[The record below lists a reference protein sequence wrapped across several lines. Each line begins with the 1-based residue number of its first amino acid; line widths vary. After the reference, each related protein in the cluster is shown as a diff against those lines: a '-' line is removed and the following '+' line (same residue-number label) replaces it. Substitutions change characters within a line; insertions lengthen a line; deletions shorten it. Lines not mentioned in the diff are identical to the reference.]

1 MVLDDLPNL
10 KDTYASLYSS
20 AMEDLEVDF
29 DSGLE
34 EDELKQEAAP
44 ADSTIFVA
52 FKGNIGDRDFEQKL
66 DTILEN
72 VPGLLHMESN
82 KLKVQKI
89 EPWNSVRVTFSI
101 PREAAER
108 LRILAQNNNQQL
120 RDLGILS
127 VQIEGEGAINLALA
141 QSRSQDVRI
150 NGPLGASNAVRMET
164 GFPMQGGQGLIR
176 MSNATAVMMSQTGNV
191 PSSMVASGA
200 SAELQPR
207 TPRPS
212 SQPDAMDPL
221 LSGLNIQQQNHPSG
235 SLAPQLHS
243 MQSVPVSRQMNS
255 ANFQQLQQQQLQNRP
270 PQPHQQPQQGI
281 RPSFTSPAQVPVP
294 PGWNQ
299 LPSGAL
305 QPPPTQG
312 ALGALTVNQGW
323 KKAPLPGQMQQQLQA
338 RPSLAT
344 VQTPT
349 HPPPP
354 YPFGS
359 QQASQAHSNF
369 PQMSNPAQ
377 FTAPQM
383 KSLQGGPSRVP
394 TPLQQ
399 SHLTN
404 KSPASSPSSFQQG
417 SPASSPTV
425 NQTQQ
430 QLGPRPPQS
439 STLPQGFQQP
449 VTSPSRNA
457 MVQQGNVPPNFMVM
471 QQQNQGPQGLHPGLG
486 GMPKR
491 LPPGFPAG
499 QANQNFLQGQVPST
513 APGTPGNSGAPQLQT
528 SQNVQHT
535 GGQASGPPQT
545 QMQAA
550 HGPPNMMQTNLMGL
564 HGNMNNQQAGATGVP
579 QVNMGNMQGQPQP
592 GPQSQLMGMHQ
603 QIVSSQGQMVN
614 IQAQGSLNPQ
624 NQMILSRTQLI
635 PQGQMMVTPQNQN
648 LGPSPQRMTP
658 PKQMIPQQGQQ
669 MMSTHGQMMGPQG
682 QVLLQQN
689 SMMEQMMT
697 TQMQGNKQPFST
709 QNQSN
714 VMTGP
719 AQLMRGPTPNMQGN
733 MVQFTGQMMAQQ
745 GPVNGNPSQ
754 VMGIQG
760 QVLRPTGPGPHI
772 SQQLGDTTPTTNNDV
787 NLTQMLP
794 EVPVQQ
800 PNMVPS
806 HMQGMQGNNA
816 SGSHFSGHG
825 LPFSPGFSGTPNG
838 NQVSCGQNPVFPV
851 NKDVTL
857 TSPLLVNL
865 LQSDISAGHFGVN
878 NKQNNQNPNKP
889 KKKKPPRKK
898 KNNQQLEQTTSSEPR
913 PAGLEESDQ
922 SSMSGDQGMNLD
934 KSGPKLSDFASR
946 PPGYPSQ
953 AVEQRSLQQM
963 PPQLMPHTQQPQPQQ
978 QQQQQP
984 QPTPQPA
991 QAPTQTPQ
999 QQQQQQQQQQMM
1011 MMLMMQQDPKSV
1023 RLPVPQGV
1031 HPPRGSLNPDAQRMP
1046 MQQSGNM
1053 PVMVNLQGPG
1063 SVPPSPDKQRI
1074 ALTGNPPLGSNA
1086 RKMVYPDNVQ
1096 NPSSSPL
1103 REVSSVSSLPEG
1115 GGAEGPPTSGAQN
1128 NLTSHLVVSQNQ
1140 LMMTGPKPGPSP
1152 LSAAQGASPQQQ
1164 SSSLPSALTHH
1175 FPNVAAPSQTS
1186 RPKTPNRASPRPYY
1200 PQTPNNRPPSTEPS
1214 EISLSPERLNASI
1227 AGLFPPQI
1235 NIPLPPRPNLNRGF
1249 DQQGLNPTTLKA
1261 IGQAP
1266 SNLTIN
1272 NQSAFTASQSHK
1284 LEGVVINSGKQTN
1297 TGGTKRASPSNSRR
1311 SSPGSSRK
1319 TTPSPGRQNSKAA
1332 KLSLTTQ
1339 QNPSLLQNME
1349 LQRNMMAGPSSLP
1362 TPVTTSFQNNPMQ
1375 NNQSPAISVPAVTG
1389 IPEDNKEPLSV
1400 PQDTESQSAQGV
1412 QGNKDQPGIELKGI
1426 PTPEMKVL
1434 IPEEQSKKDGQGL
1447 DTSKLPVMEESKI
1460 MVSPAMREA
1469 PTSLSQLLDNSGA
1482 PNVTIK
1488 PPGLTGLEMAPIVTT
1503 GEELKKIAVIPP
1515 LQDSSLS
1522 KEPSSS
1528 LNLPQNNEPCP
1539 NPGHQELGE
1548 VNSTMAQSVPPV
1560 MQRPVNSSSV
1570 SGPLAPNQITVFV
1583 TSNPITSAANTSAP
1597 LPSHL
1602 QPALVSTVVTMPN
1615 VGSKVMV
1622 SEGQSAVQSNAR
1634 PQFITPVFI
1643 NSSSIIQVMKGSQS
1657 STIPAAPM
1665 TSNSSLMPQSVAV
1678 VGPLHIPQSIK
1689 FSSGPTPPSTSS
1701 SSPVSSIPTSR
1712 SLVLNPLASPVQ
1724 LPPSAT
1730 TSSSVASHLPAQQVK
1745 DFNPEE
1751 TSQGGE
1757 SGDQSCLPAVQ
1768 SGPVVSPLLTS
1779 SPGSGNR
1786 RSPVSSSKGKGKV
1799 DKIGQLLLTK
1809 ACKKVTGSL
1818 EKGEEQYA
1826 LDGETEGQG
1835 LETSVPNSLGT
1846 EQPPAELDN
1855 KTVTPPAH
1863 SLTKQSTSGP
1873 GSSSLSPTAPA
1884 PASTSPSTPTSTPA
1898 PTALP
1903 AGAPP
1908 AAPEPPGPSGN
1919 SSAPGGA
1926 PAELPGGAGAE
1937 EKAGAPQELLPS
1949 AASSQHLTQKKSSVA
1964 TPESTVQ
1971 RTELETNAAVVA
1983 GQSNET
1989 KENCEKSKTPNR
2001 RNSRTEDSAASQE
2014 AVENGQRKRSSR
2026 PASASGTA
2034 KETSA
2039 SAMQS
2044 KRRKSK

>member
-10 KDTYASLYSS
+10 KETYTSLLSS
-20 AMEDLEVDF
+20 TMEDLEVDF
-29 DSGLE
+29 DSRLE
-34 EDELKQEAAP
+34 EDDLKQDGACEG
-44 ADSTIFVA
+44 STIFVA
-52 FKGNIGDRDFEQKL
+52 FKGNIDDRDFKQKL
-66 DTILEN
+66 DIILKN

-82 KLKVQKI
+82 KLKLQKV
-89 EPWNSVRVTFSI
+89 EPWNSVRVTFNI

-108 LRILAQNNNQQL
+108 LRILAQSNNQQL

-127 VQIEGEGAINLALA
+127 VQIEGEGAINLALG
-141 QSRSQDVRI
+141 QNRSQDVRI
-150 NGPLGASNAVRMET
+150 NGPMGAGNSIRMET
-164 GFPMQGGQGLIR
+164 GFPIQSGQGLIR
-176 MSNATAVMMSQTGNV
+176 MNNPATVMMSQSGNV
-191 PSSMVASGA
+191 SSSMMASGA

-207 TPRPS
+207 TPRPA
-212 SQPDAMDPL
+212 SQSDSMDPL
-221 LSGLNIQQQNHPSG
+221 LSGLTIQQQNHPSG
-235 SLAPQLHS
+235 SLAPQIHS
-243 MQSVPVSRQMNS
+243 MQSVPVNRQMNP
-255 ANFQQLQQQQLQNRP
+255 ANFQQLQQQPQLQPRP
-270 PQPHQQPQQGI
+270 PQQHQQPQQGI
-281 RPSFTSPAQVPVP
+281 RPSFTTPAQVPVP

-305 QPPPTQG
+305 QPPPSQG
-312 ALGALTVNQGW
+312 TMGTLTVNQGW

-344 VQTPT
+344 VQTPS

-359 QQASQAHSNF
+359 QQASQAHPNF
-369 PQMSNPAQ
+369 SQMNNPGQ

-383 KSLQGGPSRVP
+383 KNLQGGPSRVP

-399 SHLTN
+399 PHLTS

-430 QLGPRPPQS
+430 QMGPRPPQNNA
-439 STLPQGFQQP
+439 LPQGFQQP
-449 VTSPSRNA
+449 VSSPGRNP

-491 LPPGFPAG
+491 LPPGFPGG
-499 QANQNFLQGQVPST
+499 QTNQNFMQSQVPST
-513 APGTPGNSGAPQLQT
+513 VPGTPVSSGAPQLQT
-528 SQNVQHT
+528 SQNVQHP
-535 GGQASGPPQT
+535 GGQGSGPPQN
-545 QMQAA
+545 QMQVP
-550 HGPPNMMQTNLMGL
+550 HGPPNLMQTGLMGL
-564 HGNMNNQQAGATGVP
+564 HGNINNQQAGASGVP
-579 QVNMGNMQGQPQP
+579 QVNLGNMQGQPQQ

-603 QIVSSQGQMVN
+603 QIVPPQAQMVN

-624 NQMILSRTQLI
+624 NQMILSRAQLM

-669 MMSTHGQMMGPQG
+669 MMTTHNQMMGPQG

-697 TQMQGNKQPFST
+697 NQMQGNKQPFNT

-719 AQLMRGPTPNMQGN
+719 AQIMRGPTPNMQGN
-733 MVQFTGQMMAQQ
+733 MVQFTMAQQ

-760 QVLRPTGPGPHI
+760 QVLRPTVPGPHM
-772 SQQLGDTTPTTNNDV
+772 SQQHGDSVTTTNSDV

-794 EVPVQQ
+794 EVPIQQ

-806 HMQGMQGNNA
+806 HLQAMQGNNNN
-816 SGSHFSGHG
+816 SGSHFTGHG
-825 LPFSPGFSGTPNG
+825 LPFNASFSGPPNG
-838 NQVSCGQNPVFPV
+838 NQISCGQNPGFPV

-878 NKQNNQNPNKP
+878 NKQNNQNANKP

-898 KNNQQLEQTTSSEPR
+898 KNNQQVEQTNSSETR
-913 PAGLEESDQ
+913 PAGLEETDQ
-922 SSMSGDQGMNLD
+922 PPLPGDQGMNLENT
-934 KSGPKLSDFASR
+934 GPKLSDFTNR

-953 AVEQRSLQQM
+953 PAEQRPLQQM
-963 PPQLMPHTQQPQPQQ
+963 PPQLMQHA

-984 QPTPQPA
+984 PPPPPQAQP
-991 QAPTQTPQ
+991 PT
-999 QQQQQQQQQQMM
+999 QQQQQQMM

-1023 RLPVPQGV
+1023 RLPVPHGV
-1031 HPPRGSLNPDAQRMP
+1031 HPPRGTLNPETQRMP

-1053 PVMVNLQGPG
+1053 SVMVSLQGPG

-1074 ALTGNPPLGSNA
+1074 SLPGNPPLGNSA
-1086 RKMVYPDNVQ
+1086 RKMVYQDNVQ

-1103 REVSSVSSLPEG
+1103 GEVSSVPSL
-1115 GGAEGPPTSGAQN
+1115 AEGNGADGPPASGAQN
-1128 NLTSHLVVSQNQ
+1128 NMTSHLVVSQTQ

-1152 LSAAQGASPQQQ
+1152 LSASQGASPQQQ
-1164 SSSLPSALTHH
+1164 SNSLPGSHTHH
-1175 FPNVAAPSQTS
+1175 FPNVATPSQTS

-1272 NQSAFTASQSHK
+1272 NQSGFAAPQSHK
-1284 LEGVVINSGKQTN
+1284 LDTVVVNSGKQAN

-1332 KLSLTTQ
+1332 KLALPTP

-1349 LQRNMMAGPSSLP
+1349 LQRNMVVGPTSLP
-1362 TPVTTSFQNNPMQ
+1362 MPATTSFPNNNMLNTQNPG
-1375 NNQSPAISVPAVTG
+1375 ISVSVMTG
-1389 IPEDNKEPLSV
+1389 IPEDSKETLNVS
-1400 PQDTESQSAQGV
+1400 QDNECQSTQAV
-1412 QGNKDQPGIELKGI
+1412 QGNKDQPNIELKGI
-1426 PTPEMKVL
+1426 PSQEIKMLV
-1434 IPEEQSKKDGQGL
+1434 PEEQSKKDGPSL
-1447 DTSKLPVMEESKI
+1447 DTNRLPGLEENKT
-1460 MVSPAMREA
+1460 MREA

-1488 PPGLTGLEMAPIVTT
+1488 PPGLTSLELPTMVTS
-1503 GEELKKIAVIPP
+1503 GEELKKIAVVPP
-1515 LQDSSLS
+1515 LQDSSSS
-1522 KEPSSS
+1522 KELSSS
-1528 LNLPQNNEPCP
+1528 LSLPQNNEACSTQV
-1539 NPGHQELGE
+1539 HQELGE
-1548 VNSTMAQSVPPV
+1548 MNLNVTQNVPPV
-1560 MQRPVNSSSV
+1560 IQRPVSSS
-1570 SGPLAPNQITVFV
+1570 SISTSLPPNQITVFV
-1583 TSNPITSAANTSAP
+1583 TSNPITSSANTSTP

-1602 QPALVSTVVTMPN
+1602 QPTLVSTVVTMPN
-1615 VGSKVMV
+1615 VGNKVMV
-1622 SEGQSAVQSNAR
+1622 SEGQSAVQSNSR

-1643 NSSSIIQVMKGSQS
+1643 NSSSIIQVMKGSQP
-1657 STIPAAPM
+1657 STIPTAPL
-1665 TSNSSLMPQSVAV
+1665 TSNSNLMPQSVAV
-1678 VGPLHIPQSIK
+1678 VGPLHIPQNIK
-1689 FSSGPTPPSTSS
+1689 FSSGPAPPN
-1701 SSPVSSIPTSR
+1701 SPVPSIPTSR
-1712 SLVLNPLASPVQ
+1712 SLVLNPLAAPIQ
-1724 LPPSAT
+1724 LPSPPSMA
-1730 TSSSVASHLPAQQVK
+1730 SSNVLPHPHVQQVK
-1745 DFNPEE
+1745 DFNPDESS
-1751 TSQGGE
+1751 SQA
-1757 SGDQSCLPAVQ
+1757 SVSADQCSVTVTQ
-1768 SGPVVSPLLTS
+1768 SGAVVSSLLTS
-1779 SPGSGNR
+1779 SPGSSGNR
-1786 RSPVSSSKGKGKV
+1786 RSPVSSGKGKGKV
-1799 DKIGQLLLTK
+1799 DKIGQFLLTK

-1818 EKGEEQYA
+1818 EKGEEQHS
-1826 LDGETEGQG
+1826 LDGEVEGQG
-1835 LETSVPNSLGT
+1835 LEISVPNSLGT
-1846 EQPPAELDN
+1846 EQIPVELDN
-1855 KTVTPPAH
+1855 RTVTPPAL
-1863 SLTKQSTSGP
+1863 SLLRQSTSGP
-1873 GSSSLSPTAPA
+1873 GNLSVSTAATVSASVSPSLSSNTPPTNVLSVVTTPVISELAPTAP
-1884 PASTSPSTPTSTPA
+1884 STNSNRGG
-1898 PTALP
+1898 LP
-1903 AGAPP
+1903 DEQIGIGLV
-1908 AAPEPPGPSGN
+1908 EEK
-1919 SSAPGGA
+1919 GGA
-1926 PAELPGGAGAE
+1926 HQELP
-1937 EKAGAPQELLPS
+1937 QNI
-1949 AASSQHLTQKKSSVA
+1949 ASSQHLTQKETPVA
-1964 TPESTVQ
+1964 TPESAVQ
-1971 RTELETNAAVVA
+1971 RTELEANAAVVA
-1983 GQSNET
+1983 GQSNEA
-1989 KENCEKSKTPNR
+1989 KESCEKSKTPSR
-2001 RNSRTEDSAASQE
+2001 RNSRTEESAASQE
-2014 AVENGQRKRSSR
+2014 TVENGQRKRSSR
-2026 PASASGTA
+2026 PSSASSTA
-2034 KETSA
+2034 KETNA

>member
-10 KDTYASLYSS
+10 KDSCTSLYSS
-20 AMEDLEVDF
+20 TMEDLEVDF

-34 EDELKQEAAP
+34 EDELKQETAP
-44 ADSTIFVA
+44 EDSTIFVA

-66 DTILEN
+66 SIILEN
-72 VPGLLHMESN
+72 VPGLLHMESS
-82 KLKVQKI
+82 KLKLQKI
-89 EPWNSVRVTFSI
+89 EPWNSVRVTFNI

-120 RDLGILS
+120 RDLGIIS

-141 QSRSQDVRI
+141 QNRSQDVRI
-150 NGPLGASNAVRMET
+150 NGPLGGNNSIRMET

-176 MSNATAVMMSQTGNV
+176 MSNAAAVMMSQSGNV
-191 PSSMVASGA
+191 PSSMIASGA
-200 SAELQPR
+200 STELQPR

-243 MQSVPVSRQMNS
+243 MQSVPVNRQMNS
-255 ANFQQLQQQQLQNRP
+255 ANFQQLQQQPQLQTRP

-281 RPSFTSPAQVPVP
+281 RPSFSSPAQVPVP

-312 ALGALTVNQGW
+312 ALGTLTVNQGW

-369 PQMSNPAQ
+369 PQMSNSGQ

-383 KSLQGGPSRVP
+383 KTLQGGPSRVS

-399 SHLTN
+399 PHLTN

-430 QLGPRPPQS
+430 QMGPRPPQS

-449 VTSPSRNA
+449 VSSPSRNP

-499 QANQNFLQGQVPST
+499 QANQNFMQSQVPST
-513 APGTPGNSGAPQLQT
+513 APGTPVNSGAPQLQT
-528 SQNVQHT
+528 SQNVQHA
-535 GGQASGPPQT
+535 GGQGSGPSQN
-545 QMQAA
+545 QMQAP

-564 HGNMNNQQAGATGVP
+564 HGNMNNQQAGASGVP
-579 QVNMGNMQGQPQP
+579 QVNMANMQGQPQQ

-603 QIVSSQGQMVN
+603 QIASSQGQMVN
-614 IQAQGSLNPQ
+614 IQTQGSLNPQ
-624 NQMILSRTQLI
+624 NQMILSRTQLM

-658 PKQMIPQQGQQ
+658 PKQIIPQQGQQ
-669 MMSTHGQMMGPQG
+669 MMSAHSQMMGPQG

-733 MVQFTGQMMAQQ
+733 MVQFSGQMMAQQ

-772 SQQLGDTTPTTNNDV
+772 SQQLGDTTTTTSNDV

-794 EVPVQQ
+794 DVPVQQ

-806 HMQGMQGNNA
+806 HMQAIQGNNNA

-825 LPFSPGFSGTPNG
+825 LPFNTPFGGTPNG
-838 NQVSCGQNPVFPV
+838 NQISCGQNPGFPV

-878 NKQNNQNPNKP
+878 NKQSNQNANKP

-898 KNNQQLEQTTSSEPR
+898 KNNQQLEQTSSSEPH
-913 PAGLEESDQ
+913 PAGLEENDQ
-922 SSMSGDQGMNLD
+922 SSISGEQGMSLD
-934 KSGPKLSDFASR
+934 NTGPKLSDFASR
-946 PPGYPSQ
+946 PPGYPQ
-953 AVEQRSLQQM
+953 PVEQRQLQQM
-963 PPQLMPHTQQPQPQQ
+963 PAQLMPHTQQPQPQQ
-978 QQQQQP
+978 QQP
-984 QPTPQPA
+984 QPPPQQA
-991 QAPTQTPQ
+991 QAPPQT
-999 QQQQQQQQQQMM
+999 QQQQQQMM

-1031 HPPRGSLNPDAQRMP
+1031 HQPRGPLNPDAQRMP

-1053 PVMVNLQGPG
+1053 SVMVNLQGPG

-1074 ALTGNPPLGSNA
+1074 SLPGNPPLGNNA
-1086 RKMVYPDNVQ
+1086 RKMIYQDNVQ

-1103 REVSSVSSLPEG
+1103 GEVSSVSSLPE

-1164 SSSLPSALTHH
+1164 SNSLPGTLTHH

-1266 SNLTIN
+1266 SNLTVN
-1272 NQSAFTASQSHK
+1272 SQSSFAAPQPHK
-1284 LEGVVINSGKQTN
+1284 LEGVVINSGKQTT

-1332 KLSLTTQ
+1332 KLALTTQ
-1339 QNPSLLQNME
+1339 QNPPLLQNME
-1349 LQRNMMAGPSSLP
+1349 LQRNMMVGPSLP
-1362 TPVTTSFQNNPMQ
+1362 TPVTTSFQNNNML
-1375 NNQSPAISVPAVTG
+1375 NNQNPAISLPVMTG
-1389 IPEDNKEPLSV
+1389 IPEDGKESLNA
-1400 PQDTESQSAQGV
+1400 PQDNECQNAQGV
-1412 QGNKDQPGIELKGI
+1412 PGNKDSPNIELKGI
-1426 PTPEMKVL
+1426 PTPEIKMLV
-1434 IPEEQSKKDGQGL
+1434 PEEQLKKDGQSS
-1447 DTSKLPVMEESKI
+1447 DTSKLPALEESKP

-1488 PPGLTGLEMAPIVTT
+1488 PPGLTSLEMAPIVPA

-1515 LQDSSLS
+1515 LQDSSSGKETSNSLS
-1522 KEPSSS
+1522 
-1528 LNLPQNNEPCP
+1528 LPQNNESCS

-1548 VNSTMAQSVPPV
+1548 INSNVTQNVPPV
-1560 MQRPVNSSSV
+1560 IQRPVNSSSI
-1570 SGPLAPNQITVFV
+1570 SASLPPNQITVFV
-1583 TSNPITSAANTSAP
+1583 TSNPITSSANTSAP

-1602 QPALVSTVVTMPN
+1602 QPTLVSTVVTMPN
-1615 VGSKVMV
+1615 VGNKVMV

-1643 NSSSIIQVMKGSQS
+1643 NSSSIIQVMKGSQP
-1657 STIPAAPM
+1657 STIPAAPI

-1678 VGPLHIPQSIK
+1678 VGPLHIPQNIK
-1689 FSSGPTPPSTSS
+1689 FSSGPAPPSTSS
-1701 SSPVSSIPTSR
+1701 SSLVPNIPTSR
-1712 SLVLNPLASPVQ
+1712 PLVLNPMVPPIQ
-1724 LPPSAT
+1724 LPSPAT
-1730 TSSSVASHLPAQQVK
+1730 TSSNVSSHLPAQQVK
-1745 DFNPEE
+1745 DFSPDEAS
-1751 TSQGGE
+1751 SQSGG
-1757 SGDQSCLPAVQ
+1757 STDQCSVTATQ
-1768 SGPVVSPLLTS
+1768 SGPGVSPLLTS

-1835 LETSVPNSLGT
+1835 LEMSVPNSLGT
-1846 EQPPAELDN
+1846 EQSPAELEN
-1855 KTVTPPAH
+1855 KTVTSPAP
-1863 SLTKQSTSGP
+1863 SLIKQSTSGP
-1873 GSSSLSPTAPA
+1873 GNLSVSAAAASASVSPSLSTN
-1884 PASTSPSTPTSTPA
+1884 TPA
-1898 PTALP
+1898 TNVLSVVTTP
-1903 AGAPP
+1903 AVPELVP
-1908 AAPEPPGPSGN
+1908 AAPSTNGSNHGNLSAEQSGI
-1919 SSAPGGA
+1919 G
-1926 PAELPGGAGAE
+1926 LVE
-1937 EKAGAPQELLPS
+1937 EKTGAHQELLQNT
-1949 AASSQHLTQKKSSVA
+1949 ASSHHLAQKKSSV
-1964 TPESTVQ
+1964 TTSESTVQ
-1971 RTELETNAAVVA
+1971 RTELETNAPVVA

-1989 KENCEKSKTPNR
+1989 KENCEKSKTPSR

-2014 AVENGQRKRSSR
+2014 TVENGQRKRSSR
-2026 PASASGTA
+2026 PASASSTA

>member
-1 MVLDDLPNL
+1 MLPLLETMVLDDLPNL

-82 KLKVQKI
+82 KLKLQKI
-89 EPWNSVRVTFSI
+89 EPWNSVRVTFNI

-141 QSRSQDVRI
+141 QNRSQDVRI
-150 NGPLGASNAVRMET
+150 NGPLGASNSVRMET
-164 GFPMQGGQGLIR
+164 GFPMQGGQ
-176 MSNATAVMMSQTGNV
+176 
-191 PSSMVASGA
+191 
-200 SAELQPR
+200 
-207 TPRPS
+207 
-212 SQPDAMDPL
+212 
-221 LSGLNIQQQNHPSG
+221 
-235 SLAPQLHS
+235 
-243 MQSVPVSRQMNS
+243 
-255 ANFQQLQQQQLQNRP
+255 
-270 PQPHQQPQQGI
+270 
-281 RPSFTSPAQVPVP
+281 
-294 PGWNQ
+294 
-299 LPSGAL
+299 
-305 QPPPTQG
+305 
-312 ALGALTVNQGW
+312 
-323 KKAPLPGQMQQQLQA
+323 
-338 RPSLAT
+338 
-344 VQTPT
+344 
-349 HPPPP
+349 
-354 YPFGS
+354 
-359 QQASQAHSNF
+359 
-369 PQMSNPAQ
+369 
-377 FTAPQM
+377 
-383 KSLQGGPSRVP
+383 
-394 TPLQQ
+394 
-399 SHLTN
+399 
-404 KSPASSPSSFQQG
+404 
-417 SPASSPTV
+417 
-425 NQTQQ
+425 
-430 QLGPRPPQS
+430 
-439 STLPQGFQQP
+439 
-449 VTSPSRNA
+449 
-457 MVQQGNVPPNFMVM
+457 
-471 QQQNQGPQGLHPGLG
+471 

-499 QANQNFLQGQVPST
+499 QANQNFMQGQVPST
-513 APGTPGNSGAPQLQT
+513 TPGAPVNSGAPQLQT

-535 GGQASGPPQT
+535 GGQGSGPPQN
-545 QMQAA
+545 QMQAP

-564 HGNMNNQQAGATGVP
+564 HGNMNNQQAGASGVP
-579 QVNMGNMQGQPQP
+579 QVNMGNIQGQPQQ
-592 GPQSQLMGMHQ
+592 GPQSQLIGMHQ

-624 NQMILSRTQLI
+624 NQMILSRTQLM

-669 MMSTHGQMMGPQG
+669 MMSTHNQMMGPQG

-772 SQQLGDTTPTTNNDV
+772 SQQLGDSTATANNDV

-794 EVPVQQ
+794 DVPVQQ

-806 HMQGMQGNNA
+806 HMQAMQGNNNA

-825 LPFSPGFSGTPNG
+825 LPFNTGFSGTPNG
-838 NQVSCGQNPVFPV
+838 NQISCGQNPVFPV

-878 NKQNNQNPNKP
+878 NKQNNQNANKP

-913 PAGLEESDQ
+913 PAGLEEGDQ
-922 SSMSGDQGMNLD
+922 SSMSGEQGMNLD
-934 KSGPKLSDFASR
+934 NSGPKLSDFASR

-953 AVEQRSLQQM
+953 PVEQRPLQQM
-963 PPQLMPHTQQPQPQQ
+963 PPQLMAHTQQAQAQQPPQPP
-978 QQQQQP
+978 P
-984 QPTPQPA
+984 QPG
-991 QAPTQTPQ
+991 QAPPQTP
-999 QQQQQQQQQQMM
+999 QQQQQQMM

-1031 HPPRGSLNPDAQRMP
+1031 HPPRGPLNPDAQRMP

-1074 ALTGNPPLGSNA
+1074 SLPGNPSLGNNA
-1086 RKMVYPDNVQ
+1086 RKMVYQDNVQ

-1103 REVSSVSSLPEG
+1103 GEVSSVSSLPEA
-1115 GGAEGPPTSGAQN
+1115 GGAECPPASGAQN

-1152 LSAAQGASPQQQ
+1152 LSTAQGASPQQQ
-1164 SSSLPSALTHH
+1164 SNSLPNALTHH
-1175 FPNVAAPSQTS
+1175 FPNVATPSQTS

-1266 SNLTIN
+1266 SNLTLN
-1272 NQSAFTASQSHK
+1272 NQSSFAAPQSHK

-1362 TPVTTSFQNNPMQ
+1362 TPVTTSFQNSNMLS
-1375 NNQSPAISVPAVTG
+1375 NQSPVISVPAMTG
-1389 IPEDNKEPLSV
+1389 IPEDNKESLSV
-1400 PQDTESQSAQGV
+1400 PQDNECQNAQGV
-1412 QGNKDQPGIELKGI
+1412 QGSKDQPSIELKGI
-1426 PTPEMKVL
+1426 PTPEIKMLV
-1434 IPEEQSKKDGQGL
+1434 PEEQSKKDGPAL
-1447 DTSKLPVMEESKI
+1447 DTTKLPVLEESKT

-1503 GEELKKIAVIPP
+1503 GEEMKKIAVIPP
-1515 LQDSSLS
+1515 LQESSSS
-1522 KEPSSS
+1522 KEPSNS
-1528 LNLPQNNEPCP
+1528 LSLPQNNEPCS

-1548 VNSTMAQSVPPV
+1548 INSNVAQSVPPV
-1560 MQRPVNSSSV
+1560 IQRPVSSSI
-1570 SGPLAPNQITVFV
+1570 SGPLPPNQITVFV
-1583 TSNPITSAANTSAP
+1583 TSNPITSSANTSAP

-1665 TSNSSLMPQSVAV
+1665 TSNSSLLPQSVAV
-1678 VGPLHIPQSIK
+1678 VGPLHIPQNIK
-1689 FSSGPTPPSTSS
+1689 FSSGPAPPSTSS

-1712 SLVLNPLASPVQ
+1712 SLVLNPLAPPTQ
-1724 LPPSAT
+1724 LPSPAT
-1730 TSSSVASHLPAQQVK
+1730 TSSSVPSHLPTQRVK
-1745 DFNPEE
+1745 DFSPEE
-1751 TSQGGE
+1751 TSQSGGSSE
-1757 SGDQSCLPAVQ
+1757 QCSVTATQ

-1835 LETSVPNSLGT
+1835 LETSVPNSLGP
-1846 EQPPAELDN
+1846 EQSPAELDN
-1855 KTVTPPAH
+1855 KTVTPPAP
-1863 SLTKQSTSGP
+1863 SLIKQSTSGP
-1873 GSSSLSPTAPA
+1873 GSSSVSTATAA
-1884 PASTSPSTPTSTPA
+1884 PASLSPGAPTSTPPASVLSVVPA
-1898 PTALP
+1898 PVVPNP
-1903 AGAPP
+1903 AP
-1908 AAPEPPGPSGN
+1908 AAPSTNGGNHSGL
-1919 SSAPGGA
+1919 
-1926 PAELPGGAGAE
+1926 PAEQTGVGVVE
-1937 EKAGAPQELLPS
+1937 EKAGAHQELLQS
-1949 AASSQHLTQKKSSVA
+1949 AASSQHLTQKKSSLA
-1964 TPESTVQ
+1964 TSESTVQ
-1971 RTELETNAAVVA
+1971 RTELETNAPVVA

-1989 KENCEKSKTPNR
+1989 KENCEKSKTPSR
-2001 RNSRTEDSAASQE
+2001 RNSRTEDSATSQE
-2014 AVENGQRKRSSR
+2014 TVENGQRKRSSR
-2026 PASASGTA
+2026 PASASSTA

>member
-1 MVLDDLPNL
+1 MLPLLETMVLDDLPNL

-82 KLKVQKI
+82 KLKLQKI
-89 EPWNSVRVTFSI
+89 EPWNSVRVTFNI

-141 QSRSQDVRI
+141 QNRSQDVRI
-150 NGPLGASNAVRMET
+150 NGPLGASNSVRMET

-176 MSNATAVMMSQTGNV
+176 MSNAAAVMMSQSGNV

-212 SQPDAMDPL
+212 SQP
-221 LSGLNIQQQNHPSG
+221 
-235 SLAPQLHS
+235 
-243 MQSVPVSRQMNS
+243 
-255 ANFQQLQQQQLQNRP
+255 
-270 PQPHQQPQQGI
+270 
-281 RPSFTSPAQVPVP
+281 
-294 PGWNQ
+294 
-299 LPSGAL
+299 
-305 QPPPTQG
+305 
-312 ALGALTVNQGW
+312 
-323 KKAPLPGQMQQQLQA
+323 
-338 RPSLAT
+338 
-344 VQTPT
+344 
-349 HPPPP
+349 
-354 YPFGS
+354 
-359 QQASQAHSNF
+359 
-369 PQMSNPAQ
+369 
-377 FTAPQM
+377 
-383 KSLQGGPSRVP
+383 
-394 TPLQQ
+394 
-399 SHLTN
+399 
-404 KSPASSPSSFQQG
+404 
-417 SPASSPTV
+417 
-425 NQTQQ
+425 
-430 QLGPRPPQS
+430 
-439 STLPQGFQQP
+439 
-449 VTSPSRNA
+449 
-457 MVQQGNVPPNFMVM
+457 
-471 QQQNQGPQGLHPGLG
+471 

-499 QANQNFLQGQVPST
+499 QANQNFMQGQVPST
-513 APGTPGNSGAPQLQT
+513 TPGAPVNSGAPQLQT

-535 GGQASGPPQT
+535 GGQGSGPPQN
-545 QMQAA
+545 QMQAP

-564 HGNMNNQQAGATGVP
+564 HGNMNNQQAGASGVP
-579 QVNMGNMQGQPQP
+579 QVNMGNIQGQPQQ
-592 GPQSQLMGMHQ
+592 GPQSQLIGMHQ

-624 NQMILSRTQLI
+624 NQMILSRTQLM

-669 MMSTHGQMMGPQG
+669 MMSTHNQMMGPQG

-772 SQQLGDTTPTTNNDV
+772 SQQLGDSTATANNDV

-794 EVPVQQ
+794 DVPVQQ

-806 HMQGMQGNNA
+806 HMQAMQGNNNA

-825 LPFSPGFSGTPNG
+825 LPFNTGFSGTPNG
-838 NQVSCGQNPVFPV
+838 NQISCGQNPVFPV

-878 NKQNNQNPNKP
+878 NKQNNQNANKP

-913 PAGLEESDQ
+913 PAGLEEGDQ
-922 SSMSGDQGMNLD
+922 SSMSGEQGMNLD
-934 KSGPKLSDFASR
+934 NSGPKLSDFASR

-953 AVEQRSLQQM
+953 PVEQRPLQQM
-963 PPQLMPHTQQPQPQQ
+963 PPQLMAHTQQAQAQQPPQPP
-978 QQQQQP
+978 P
-984 QPTPQPA
+984 QPG
-991 QAPTQTPQ
+991 QAPPQTP
-999 QQQQQQQQQQMM
+999 QQQQQQMM

-1031 HPPRGSLNPDAQRMP
+1031 HPPRGPLNPDAQRMP

-1074 ALTGNPPLGSNA
+1074 SLPGNPSLGNNA
-1086 RKMVYPDNVQ
+1086 RKMVYQDNVQ

-1103 REVSSVSSLPEG
+1103 GEVSSVSSLPEA
-1115 GGAEGPPTSGAQN
+1115 GGAECPPASGAQN

-1152 LSAAQGASPQQQ
+1152 LSTAQGASPQQQ
-1164 SSSLPSALTHH
+1164 SNSLPNALTHH
-1175 FPNVAAPSQTS
+1175 FPNVATPSQTS

-1266 SNLTIN
+1266 SNLTLN
-1272 NQSAFTASQSHK
+1272 NQSSFAAPQSHK

-1362 TPVTTSFQNNPMQ
+1362 TPVTTSFQNSNMLS
-1375 NNQSPAISVPAVTG
+1375 NQSPVISVPAMTG
-1389 IPEDNKEPLSV
+1389 IPEDNKESLSV
-1400 PQDTESQSAQGV
+1400 PQDNECQNAQGV
-1412 QGNKDQPGIELKGI
+1412 QGSKDQPSIELKGI
-1426 PTPEMKVL
+1426 PTPEIKMLV
-1434 IPEEQSKKDGQGL
+1434 PEEQSKKDGPAL
-1447 DTSKLPVMEESKI
+1447 DTTKLPVLEESKT

-1503 GEELKKIAVIPP
+1503 GEEMKKIAVIPP
-1515 LQDSSLS
+1515 LQESSSS
-1522 KEPSSS
+1522 KEPSNS
-1528 LNLPQNNEPCP
+1528 LSLPQNNEPCS

-1548 VNSTMAQSVPPV
+1548 INSNVAQSVPPV
-1560 MQRPVNSSSV
+1560 IQRPVSSSI
-1570 SGPLAPNQITVFV
+1570 SGPLPPNQITVFV
-1583 TSNPITSAANTSAP
+1583 TSNPITSSANTSAP

-1665 TSNSSLMPQSVAV
+1665 TSNSSLLPQSVAV
-1678 VGPLHIPQSIK
+1678 VGPLHIPQNIK
-1689 FSSGPTPPSTSS
+1689 FSSGPAPPSTSS

-1712 SLVLNPLASPVQ
+1712 SLVLNPLAPPTQ
-1724 LPPSAT
+1724 LPSPAT
-1730 TSSSVASHLPAQQVK
+1730 TSSSVPSHLPTQRVK
-1745 DFNPEE
+1745 DFSPEE
-1751 TSQGGE
+1751 TSQSGGSSE
-1757 SGDQSCLPAVQ
+1757 QCSVTATQ

-1835 LETSVPNSLGT
+1835 LETSVPNSLGP
-1846 EQPPAELDN
+1846 EQSPAELDN
-1855 KTVTPPAH
+1855 KTVTPPAP
-1863 SLTKQSTSGP
+1863 SLIKQSTSGP
-1873 GSSSLSPTAPA
+1873 GSSSVSTATAA
-1884 PASTSPSTPTSTPA
+1884 PASLSPGAPTSTPPASVLSVVPA
-1898 PTALP
+1898 PVVPNP
-1903 AGAPP
+1903 AP
-1908 AAPEPPGPSGN
+1908 AAPSTNGGNHSGL
-1919 SSAPGGA
+1919 
-1926 PAELPGGAGAE
+1926 PAEQTGVGVVE
-1937 EKAGAPQELLPS
+1937 EKAGAHQELLQS
-1949 AASSQHLTQKKSSVA
+1949 AASSQHLTQKKSSLA
-1964 TPESTVQ
+1964 TSESTVQ
-1971 RTELETNAAVVA
+1971 RTELETNAPVVA

-1989 KENCEKSKTPNR
+1989 KENCEKSKTPSR
-2001 RNSRTEDSAASQE
+2001 RNSRTEDSATSQE
-2014 AVENGQRKRSSR
+2014 TVENGQRKRSSR
-2026 PASASGTA
+2026 PASASSTA

>member
-1 MVLDDLPNL
+1 MLPLLETMVLDDLPNL

-44 ADSTIFVA
+44 EDSTIFVA

-82 KLKVQKI
+82 KLKLQKI
-89 EPWNSVRVTFSI
+89 EPWNSVRVTFNI

-141 QSRSQDVRI
+141 QNRSQDVRI
-150 NGPLGASNAVRMET
+150 NGPLGASNSVRMET
-164 GFPMQGGQGLIR
+164 GFPMQGGQ
-176 MSNATAVMMSQTGNV
+176 
-191 PSSMVASGA
+191 
-200 SAELQPR
+200 
-207 TPRPS
+207 
-212 SQPDAMDPL
+212 
-221 LSGLNIQQQNHPSG
+221 
-235 SLAPQLHS
+235 
-243 MQSVPVSRQMNS
+243 
-255 ANFQQLQQQQLQNRP
+255 
-270 PQPHQQPQQGI
+270 
-281 RPSFTSPAQVPVP
+281 
-294 PGWNQ
+294 
-299 LPSGAL
+299 
-305 QPPPTQG
+305 
-312 ALGALTVNQGW
+312 
-323 KKAPLPGQMQQQLQA
+323 
-338 RPSLAT
+338 
-344 VQTPT
+344 
-349 HPPPP
+349 
-354 YPFGS
+354 
-359 QQASQAHSNF
+359 
-369 PQMSNPAQ
+369 
-377 FTAPQM
+377 
-383 KSLQGGPSRVP
+383 
-394 TPLQQ
+394 
-399 SHLTN
+399 
-404 KSPASSPSSFQQG
+404 
-417 SPASSPTV
+417 
-425 NQTQQ
+425 
-430 QLGPRPPQS
+430 
-439 STLPQGFQQP
+439 
-449 VTSPSRNA
+449 
-457 MVQQGNVPPNFMVM
+457 
-471 QQQNQGPQGLHPGLG
+471 

-499 QANQNFLQGQVPST
+499 QANQNFMQGQVPST
-513 APGTPGNSGAPQLQT
+513 APGAPVNSGAPQLQT

-535 GGQASGPPQT
+535 GGQGSGPPQN
-545 QMQAA
+545 QMQAP

-564 HGNMNNQQAGATGVP
+564 HGNMNNQQAGASGVP
-579 QVNMGNMQGQPQP
+579 QVNMGNIQGQPQQ

-624 NQMILSRTQLI
+624 NQMILSRTQLM

-669 MMSTHGQMMGPQG
+669 MMSTHNQMMGPQG

-772 SQQLGDTTPTTNNDV
+772 SQQLGDTTATANNDV

-794 EVPVQQ
+794 DVPVQQ

-806 HMQGMQGNNA
+806 HMQAMQGNNNA

-825 LPFSPGFSGTPNG
+825 LPFNTGFSGTPNG
-838 NQVSCGQNPVFPV
+838 NQISCGQNPVFPV

-878 NKQNNQNPNKP
+878 NKQNNQNANKP

-913 PAGLEESDQ
+913 PAGLEEGDQ
-922 SSMSGDQGMNLD
+922 SSMSGEQGMNLD
-934 KSGPKLSDFASR
+934 NSGPKLSDFASR

-953 AVEQRSLQQM
+953 PVEQRPLQQM
-963 PPQLMPHTQQPQPQQ
+963 PPQLMAHTQQAQAQQPPQPP
-978 QQQQQP
+978 P
-984 QPTPQPA
+984 QPG
-991 QAPTQTPQ
+991 QAPPQTP
-999 QQQQQQQQQQMM
+999 QQQQQQMM

-1031 HPPRGSLNPDAQRMP
+1031 HPPRGPLNPDAQRMP

-1074 ALTGNPPLGSNA
+1074 SLPGNPSLGNNA
-1086 RKMVYPDNVQ
+1086 RKMVYQDNVQ

-1103 REVSSVSSLPEG
+1103 GEVSSVSSLPEA
-1115 GGAEGPPTSGAQN
+1115 GGAECPPASGAQN

-1152 LSAAQGASPQQQ
+1152 LSTAQGASPQQQ
-1164 SSSLPSALTHH
+1164 SNSLPNALTHH
-1175 FPNVAAPSQTS
+1175 FPNVATPSQTS

-1266 SNLTIN
+1266 SNLTLN
-1272 NQSAFTASQSHK
+1272 NQSSFAAPQSHK

-1362 TPVTTSFQNNPMQ
+1362 TPVTTSFQNSNMLS
-1375 NNQSPAISVPAVTG
+1375 NQSPAISVPAMTG
-1389 IPEDNKEPLSV
+1389 IPEDNKESLSV
-1400 PQDTESQSAQGV
+1400 PQDNECQNAQGV
-1412 QGNKDQPGIELKGI
+1412 QGSKDQPSIELKGI
-1426 PTPEMKVL
+1426 PTPEMKMLV
-1434 IPEEQSKKDGQGL
+1434 PEEQSKKDGPAL
-1447 DTSKLPVMEESKI
+1447 DTTKLPVLEESKT

-1488 PPGLTGLEMAPIVTT
+1488 PPGLTGLEMSPIVTT
-1503 GEELKKIAVIPP
+1503 GEEMKKIAVIPP
-1515 LQDSSLS
+1515 LQESSSS
-1522 KEPSSS
+1522 KEPSNS
-1528 LNLPQNNEPCP
+1528 LSLPQNNEPCS

-1548 VNSTMAQSVPPV
+1548 INSNVAQSVPPV
-1560 MQRPVNSSSV
+1560 MQRPVSSSSI
-1570 SGPLAPNQITVFV
+1570 SGPLPPNQITVFV
-1583 TSNPITSAANTSAP
+1583 TSNPITSSANTSAP

-1678 VGPLHIPQSIK
+1678 VGPLHIPQNIK
-1689 FSSGPTPPSTSS
+1689 FSSGPAPPSTSS

-1712 SLVLNPLASPVQ
+1712 SLVLNPLAPPIQ
-1724 LPPSAT
+1724 LPSSAT
-1730 TSSSVASHLPAQQVK
+1730 TSSSVPSHLPTQRVK
-1745 DFNPEE
+1745 DFSPEE
-1751 TSQGGE
+1751 TSQSGGSSE
-1757 SGDQSCLPAVQ
+1757 QCSVTATQ

-1835 LETSVPNSLGT
+1835 LETSVPNSLGP
-1846 EQPPAELDN
+1846 EQSPAELDN
-1855 KTVTPPAH
+1855 KTVTPPAP
-1863 SLTKQSTSGP
+1863 SLIKQSTSGP
-1873 GSSSLSPTAPA
+1873 GSSSVSTATAA
-1884 PASTSPSTPTSTPA
+1884 PASLSPGAPTSTPPASVLSVVPA
-1898 PTALP
+1898 PIVPDP
-1903 AGAPP
+1903 AP
-1908 AAPEPPGPSGN
+1908 AAPSTNGGN
-1919 SSAPGGA
+1919 HGGL
-1926 PAELPGGAGAE
+1926 PAEQTGVGVVE
-1937 EKAGAPQELLPS
+1937 EKAGAHQELLQS

-1964 TPESTVQ
+1964 TSESTVQ
-1971 RTELETNAAVVA
+1971 RTELETNAPVVA

-1989 KENCEKSKTPNR
+1989 KENCEKSKTPSR
-2001 RNSRTEDSAASQE
+2001 RNSRTEDSATSQE
-2014 AVENGQRKRSSR
+2014 TVENGQRKRSSR
-2026 PASASGTA
+2026 PASASSTA

>member
-1 MVLDDLPNL
+1 MSDRFPLLETMVLDDLPNV

-20 AMEDLEVDF
+20 AMEDLAVDF

-44 ADSTIFVA
+44 EDSTIFVA
-52 FKGNIGDRDFEQKL
+52 FKGNIGDRDLEQKL
-66 DTILEN
+66 EIILEN
-72 VPGLLHMESN
+72 VPGLLHMESS
-82 KLKVQKI
+82 KLKLQKI
-89 EPWNSVRVTFSI
+89 EPWNSVRVTFNI

-108 LRILAQNNNQQL
+108 LRVLAQNNNQQL

-141 QSRSQDVRI
+141 QNRSQDVRI
-150 NGPLGASNAVRMET
+150 NGPLGASNALRMET

-176 MSNATAVMMSQTGNV
+176 MSNAAAVMMSQSGNV
-191 PSSMVASGA
+191 PSSMVAGGA

-243 MQSVPVSRQMNS
+243 MQSIPVNRQMNP
-255 ANFQQLQQQQLQNRP
+255 ANFQQLQQQTQLQTRP
-270 PQPHQQPQQGI
+270 SQPHQQPQQGI

-299 LPSGAL
+299 LPAGAL

-312 ALGALTVNQGW
+312 ALGTLTVNQGW

-369 PQMSNPAQ
+369 PQISNPGQ

-399 SHLTN
+399 PHLTN

-430 QLGPRPPQS
+430 QMGPRPPQS
-439 STLPQGFQQP
+439 STIPQGFQQP
-449 VTSPSRNA
+449 VSSPSRNP

-471 QQQNQGPQGLHPGLG
+471 QQQNQGPQSLHPGLG
-486 GMPKR
+486 GMAKR
-491 LPPGFPAG
+491 LPPGFPSG
-499 QANQNFLQGQVPST
+499 QTSQNFLQAQVPST
-513 APGTPGNSGAPQLQT
+513 APGAAGSSGAPQLQT
-528 SQNVQHT
+528 AQNVQHT
-535 GGQASGPPQT
+535 GGQGSGPPQN
-545 QMQAA
+545 QMQAP
-550 HGPPNMMQTNLMGL
+550 HGPPNMMQPNLMGL
-564 HGNMNNQQAGATGVP
+564 HGNVNNQQAGSSGVP
-579 QVNMGNMQGQPQP
+579 QVNMGNIQGQPQQ

-614 IQAQGSLNPQ
+614 IQGQGSLNPQ
-624 NQMILSRTQLI
+624 NQMIMSRTQLM

-669 MMSTHGQMMGPQG
+669 MMSTHNQMMGPQG

-689 SMMEQMMT
+689 SMMEQMMA
-697 TQMQGNKQPFST
+697 TQMQGNKQPFSS

-719 AQLMRGPTPNMQGN
+719 AQMMRGPTPNMQGN

-760 QVLRPTGPGPHI
+760 QVLRPTGPGPHV
-772 SQQLGDTTPTTNNDV
+772 SQQLGDTTTTTNNDV

-794 EVPVQQ
+794 DVPVQQ

-806 HMQGMQGNNA
+806 HMQAMQGNNNT

-825 LPFSPGFSGTPNG
+825 LPFNTGFSGTPNG
-838 NQVSCGQNPVFPV
+838 NQISCGQNPVFPV

-878 NKQNNQNPNKP
+878 NKQNNQNASKP

-922 SSMSGDQGMNLD
+922 SSMSGEQGMNLD
-934 KSGPKLSDFASR
+934 NSGPKLTDFASR

-953 AVEQRSLQQM
+953 PVEQRPLQQM
-963 PPQLMPHTQQPQPQQ
+963 PPQLMPHAQQPQQPPQPPPQQ
-978 QQQQQP
+978 
-984 QPTPQPA
+984 A
-991 QAPTQTPQ
+991 QAPPQTP
-999 QQQQQQQQQQMM
+999 QQQQQMM

-1031 HPPRGSLNPDAQRMP
+1031 HPPRGPLNPEAQRMP

-1063 SVPPSPDKQRI
+1063 SVPPSPDKQRMS
-1074 ALTGNPPLGSNA
+1074 LPGNPPLGNNA
-1086 RKMVYPDNVQ
+1086 RKMVYQDTVQ

-1103 REVSSVSSLPEG
+1103 GEVSSVSSLPEG
-1115 GGAEGPPTSGAQN
+1115 GGAEGPPASGGQN

-1140 LMMTGPKPGPSP
+1140 LMMTGPKPGPST
-1152 LSAAQGASPQQQ
+1152 LSTAQGASPQQQ
-1164 SSSLPSALTHH
+1164 SNSLPTGLTHH
-1175 FPNVAAPSQTS
+1175 FPNVATPSQTS

-1272 NQSAFTASQSHK
+1272 NQSSFAASQSHK
-1284 LEGVVINSGKQTN
+1284 LENVAMNSGKQTN

-1319 TTPSPGRQNSKAA
+1319 TTSSPGRQNSKTA

-1362 TPVTTSFQNNPMQ
+1362 TPVTTSFQNNNLVSNQ
-1375 NNQSPAISVPAVTG
+1375 NPAISVPAATG
-1389 IPEDNKEPLSV
+1389 ILEDNKETLSV
-1400 PQDTESQSAQGV
+1400 PQDNECPSVQGV
-1412 QGNKDQPGIELKGI
+1412 QGNKDQPSIELKGI
-1426 PTPEMKVL
+1426 PTPEVKVL
-1434 IPEEQSKKDGQGL
+1434 VPEEQFKKDSQAS
-1447 DTSKLPVMEESKI
+1447 DTSKLPVSEESKT

-1488 PPGLTGLEMAPIVTT
+1488 PSGVTGLEMAPIVTT

-1515 LQDSSLS
+1515 LQDSSSS

-1528 LNLPQNNEPCP
+1528 LSLPQTSEPCS
-1539 NPGHQELGE
+1539 NPGHQEPGE
-1548 VNSTMAQSVPPV
+1548 VNSTIAQSVPPV
-1560 MQRPVNSSSV
+1560 IQRPVSSSSI
-1570 SGPLAPNQITVFV
+1570 SGPLPPSQITVFV
-1583 TSNPITSAANTSAP
+1583 TSNPITSSANTSAP

-1615 VGSKVMV
+1615 VGNKVMV
-1622 SEGQSAVQSNAR
+1622 SEGQSTAQSGAR

-1657 STIPAAPM
+1657 SAIPAAPM

-1689 FSSGPTPPSTSS
+1689 FPGPTPPSTSS
-1701 SSPVSSIPTSR
+1701 SSPVPSVPTSR
-1712 SLVLNPLASPVQ
+1712 PLVLNPLAPPAQ
-1724 LPPSAT
+1724 LPSPAT
-1730 TSSSVASHLPAQQVK
+1730 TSSSVPAHLPAQQGK
-1745 DFNPEE
+1745 DFSLEE
-1751 TSQGGE
+1751 ASQGSGPGE
-1757 SGDQSCLPAVQ
+1757 QGSVTAAQP
-1768 SGPVVSPLLTS
+1768 GPVVSPLLTS

-1826 LDGETEGQG
+1826 LDGEAEGQG
-1835 LETSVPNSLGT
+1835 LETSLPNSLGA
-1846 EQPPAELDN
+1846 EQPPAEPDP
-1855 KTVTPPAH
+1855 KPAAPAAP
-1863 SLTKQSTSGP
+1863 SAVKPGAPGP
-1873 GSSSLSPTAPA
+1873 GGSGTAAAAPPVPGGSPGPA
-1884 PASTSPSTPTSTPA
+1884 A
-1898 PTALP
+1898 
-1903 AGAPP
+1903 P
-1908 AAPEPPGPSGN
+1908 AAPEPGPAAPSTNGSG
-1919 SSAPGGA
+1919 SGQSAV
-1926 PAELPGGAGAE
+1926 PAEQLGAAAAE
-1937 EKAGAPQELLPS
+1937 EKAGAEQELLPS

-1964 TPESTVQ
+1964 PSESTVQ
-1971 RTELETNAAVVA
+1971 RTELETNAPVVA

-1989 KENCEKSKTPNR
+1989 KENSEKSKTPNR
-2001 RNSRTEDSAASQE
+2001 RNSRAEDSAASQE
-2014 AVENGQRKRSSR
+2014 SVENGQRKRSSR
-2026 PASASGTA
+2026 PASASSTA

>member
-34 EDELKQEAAP
+34 EDELKQEAASG
-44 ADSTIFVA
+44 DSTIFVA
-52 FKGNIGDRDFEQKL
+52 FKGNISDRDFEQKL

-72 VPGLLHMESN
+72 VPSLLHMESN

-89 EPWNSVRVTFSI
+89 EPWNSVRVTFNI

-150 NGPLGASNAVRMET
+150 NGPLGASTAMRMDT
-164 GFPMQGGQGLIR
+164 GFPMQGGQ
-176 MSNATAVMMSQTGNV
+176 
-191 PSSMVASGA
+191 
-200 SAELQPR
+200 
-207 TPRPS
+207 
-212 SQPDAMDPL
+212 
-221 LSGLNIQQQNHPSG
+221 
-235 SLAPQLHS
+235 
-243 MQSVPVSRQMNS
+243 
-255 ANFQQLQQQQLQNRP
+255 
-270 PQPHQQPQQGI
+270 
-281 RPSFTSPAQVPVP
+281 
-294 PGWNQ
+294 
-299 LPSGAL
+299 
-305 QPPPTQG
+305 
-312 ALGALTVNQGW
+312 
-323 KKAPLPGQMQQQLQA
+323 
-338 RPSLAT
+338 
-344 VQTPT
+344 
-349 HPPPP
+349 
-354 YPFGS
+354 
-359 QQASQAHSNF
+359 
-369 PQMSNPAQ
+369 
-377 FTAPQM
+377 
-383 KSLQGGPSRVP
+383 
-394 TPLQQ
+394 
-399 SHLTN
+399 
-404 KSPASSPSSFQQG
+404 
-417 SPASSPTV
+417 
-425 NQTQQ
+425 
-430 QLGPRPPQS
+430 
-439 STLPQGFQQP
+439 
-449 VTSPSRNA
+449 
-457 MVQQGNVPPNFMVM
+457 
-471 QQQNQGPQGLHPGLG
+471 

-513 APGTPGNSGAPQLQT
+513 APGTPGNSGAAQLPAG
-528 SQNVQHT
+528 QNVQHT
-535 GGQASGPPQT
+535 GGQGSGPPQT
-545 QMQAA
+545 QMQPT

-564 HGNMNNQQAGATGVP
+564 HGNMNNQQAGASGVP
-579 QVNMGNMQGQPQP
+579 QVNMGNMQGQPQQ

-624 NQMILSRTQLI
+624 NQIILSRTQLMS
-635 PQGQMMVTPQNQN
+635 QGQMMVTPQNQN

-669 MMSTHGQMMGPQG
+669 MMSTHNQMMGPQG

-689 SMMEQMMT
+689 SMMEQMMS
-697 TQMQGNKQPFST
+697 TQMQGNKQPFNS

-772 SQQLGDTTPTTNNDV
+772 SQQLGDTATTTNSDG

-806 HMQGMQGNNA
+806 HMQGMQGNSNA

-825 LPFSPGFSGTPNG
+825 LPFNTGFSGTPNG

-878 NKQNNQNPNKP
+878 NKQNNQNANKP

-898 KNNQQLEQTTSSEPR
+898 KNNQQLEQTTSSESR

-922 SSMSGDQGMNLD
+922 SSMSGDQGMSLE

-953 AVEQRSLQQM
+953 PVEQRPLQQM
-963 PPQLMPHTQQPQPQQ
+963 PPQLMPHAQQPQPQQ
-978 QQQQQP
+978 QQQPQAAPQQG
-984 QPTPQPA
+984 
-991 QAPTQTPQ
+991 QAPPQTP
-999 QQQQQQQQQQMM
+999 QQQQMM

-1031 HPPRGSLNPDAQRMP
+1031 HTPRGPLNPDAQRMP

-1063 SVPPSPDKQRI
+1063 PVPPSPDKQRM
-1074 ALTGNPPLGSNA
+1074 ALPGNPPLGNNA

-1103 REVSSVSSLPEG
+1103 TEVSSVASLPEG

-1128 NLTSHLVVSQNQ
+1128 NVTSHLVVSQNQ

-1164 SSSLPSALTHH
+1164 SSSLSSALTHH

-1272 NQSAFTASQSHK
+1272 NQSSFTASQSHK

-1297 TGGTKRASPSNSRR
+1297 AGGTKRASPSNSRR

-1332 KLSLTTQ
+1332 KLSLTAQ

-1349 LQRNMMAGPSSLP
+1349 LQRNTVASPSSLP
-1362 TPVTTSFQNNPMQ
+1362 TPVTTSFQNNSMLSNQ
-1375 NNQSPAISVPAVTG
+1375 NPAVSVPAVTG
-1389 IPEDNKEPLSV
+1389 IPEDNKESLSV
-1400 PQDTESQSAQGV
+1400 PQDTESQSAQGAL
-1412 QGNKDQPGIELKGI
+1412 GSKDQPSTEVKGV

-1434 IPEEQSKKDGQGL
+1434 VPEEQAKKDGQAL
-1447 DTSKLPVMEESKI
+1447 DSSKLPAMEESKA

-1488 PPGLTGLEMAPIVTT
+1488 PPGLTGLEMAPIVPS
-1503 GEELKKIAVIPP
+1503 GEELKKIAVIPQ

-1522 KEPSSS
+1522 KEPSNS
-1528 LNLPQNNEPCP
+1528 LSLTQNNEPCP

-1548 VNSTMAQSVPPV
+1548 VNASVAQGVPPV
-1560 MQRPVNSSSV
+1560 MQRPVSSSI
-1570 SGPLAPNQITVFV
+1570 SGPLPPNQITVFV

-1602 QPALVSTVVTMPN
+1602 QSALVSTVVTMPN

-1622 SEGQSAVQSNAR
+1622 SEGQSGAQSNTR

-1665 TSNSSLMPQSVAV
+1665 TSSSSLMPQSVAV
-1678 VGPLHIPQSIK
+1678 VGPLHIPQNIK

-1701 SSPVSSIPTSR
+1701 TSPVSSIPTSR

-1724 LPPSAT
+1724 LPSTPAP
-1730 TSSSVASHLPAQQVK
+1730 SSVPSQLPAQQAK
-1745 DFNPEE
+1745 DFSPEE
-1751 TSQGGE
+1751 TSQGAGSGE
-1757 SGDQSCLPAVQ
+1757 QCPVPAAQ
-1768 SGPVVSPLLTS
+1768 SGPVVSSLLTS

-1855 KTVTPPAH
+1855 KSGTPPAP
-1863 SLTKQSTSGP
+1863 SVTKQSTSGP
-1873 GSSSLSPTAPA
+1873 GSSSLSPAAGAPSCASPGA
-1884 PASTSPSTPTSTPA
+1884 PPSAPGPGAFPA
-1898 PTALP
+1898 AAPP

-1908 AAPEPPGPSGN
+1908 AAPEPAGPSANGGN
-1919 SSAPGGA
+1919 PGGGPEPSGSAATEEEPAA
-1926 PAELPGGAGAE
+1926 PP
-1937 EKAGAPQELLPS
+1937 ELLQS

-1964 TPESTVQ
+1964 TSESTVQ

-1989 KENCEKSKTPNR
+1989 KENCEKSKTPSR

-2014 AVENGQRKRSSR
+2014 TVENGQRKRSSR

>member
-10 KDTYASLYSS
+10 KNTYASLYSS

-34 EDELKQEAAP
+34 EDELKQEATP
-44 ADSTIFVA
+44 GDSTIFVA

-89 EPWNSVRVTFSI
+89 EPWNSVRVTFNI

-127 VQIEGEGAINLALA
+127 VQIEGEGAINLALS
-141 QSRSQDVRI
+141 QGRSQDVRI
-150 NGPLGASNAVRMET
+150 NGPLGASSAVRMET
-164 GFPMQGGQGLIR
+164 GFAMQGGQGLIR

-191 PSSMVASGA
+191 PSSMVAGGA

-243 MQSVPVSRQMNS
+243 MQSVPVNRQMNS

-299 LPSGAL
+299 LPSGTL

-312 ALGALTVNQGW
+312 ALGTLAVNQGW

-369 PQMSNPAQ
+369 PQMSNPGQ

-399 SHLTN
+399 PHLTN

-439 STLPQGFQQP
+439 SSLPQGFQQP
-449 VTSPSRNA
+449 VTSPSRNP

-513 APGTPGNSGAPQLQT
+513 APGTAGNSGAPQLQT
-528 SQNVQHT
+528 SQNVQHA
-535 GGQASGPPQT
+535 GGQGSGPPQT

-579 QVNMGNMQGQPQP
+579 QVNMGNMQGQPQQ

-614 IQAQGSLNPQ
+614 IHAQGSLNPQ
-624 NQMILSRTQLI
+624 NQMLLSRTQLM

-669 MMSTHGQMMGPQG
+669 MMSTHNQMMGPQG

-689 SMMEQMMT
+689 SMMEQMMS
-697 TQMQGNKQPFST
+697 TQMQGNKQPFNT

-806 HMQGMQGNNA
+806 HMQGMQGNSA

-825 LPFSPGFSGTPNG
+825 LPFNPGFSGTPNG

-953 AVEQRSLQQM
+953 PGEQRPLQQM
-963 PPQLMPHTQQPQPQQ
+963 PPQLMPHTQQAQPQP
-978 QQQQQP
+978 QQQP
-984 QPTPQPA
+984 QPTAQPA
-991 QAPTQTPQ
+991 QAPPQTP
-999 QQQQQQQQQQMM
+999 QQQQQMM

-1023 RLPVPQGV
+1023 RLPGPQGV
-1031 HPPRGSLNPDAQRMP
+1031 HPPRGPLNPDAQRMP

-1053 PVMVNLQGPG
+1053 PVMVNLQGSG

-1074 ALTGNPPLGSNA
+1074 ALSGNPPLGNNA

-1115 GGAEGPPTSGAQN
+1115 GGAEAPPTSGAQN

-1272 NQSAFTASQSHK
+1272 NQSNFTASQSHK

-1339 QNPSLLQNME
+1339 QNPPLLQNME
-1349 LQRNMMAGPSSLP
+1349 LQRNMMAGPSSLS

-1375 NNQSPAISVPAVTG
+1375 SNQSPAISVPAVTG
-1389 IPEDNKEPLSV
+1389 IPEDNKETLSV

-1412 QGNKDQPGIELKGI
+1412 QGNKDQPSIELKAT

-1447 DTSKLPVMEESKI
+1447 DTSKLPVMEEGKP

-1503 GEELKKIAVIPP
+1503 GEELKKIAVLPP

-1522 KEPSSS
+1522 KEPSNS
-1528 LNLPQNNEPCP
+1528 LNMPQNNEPCP
-1539 NPGHQELGE
+1539 NPGLQELGE
-1548 VNSTMAQSVPPV
+1548 VNSSMAQSVPPV
-1560 MQRPVNSSSV
+1560 MQRPVSSSSI

-1615 VGSKVMV
+1615 VGSKGMV

-1724 LPPSAT
+1724 LPSSAT
-1730 TSSSVASHLPAQQVK
+1730 ASSSVASHLPAQQVK
-1745 DFNPEE
+1745 DFSPEE
-1751 TSQGGE
+1751 TSQGGG
-1757 SGDQSCLPAVQ
+1757 SGDQSSVPAAQ

-1786 RSPVSSSKGKGKV
+1786 RSPVSSTKGKGKV

-1826 LDGETEGQG
+1826 LDGEAEGQG
-1835 LETSVPNSLGT
+1835 LETSVPNSSGT
-1846 EQPPAELDN
+1846 EQPPAELEN
-1855 KTVTPPAH
+1855 KTVTPPAP
-1863 SLTKQSTSGP
+1863 SLTKQSTSGS

-1884 PASTSPSTPTSTPA
+1884 PASTSPSPPTSTPA
-1898 PTALP
+1898 PAALP

-1908 AAPEPPGPSGN
+1908 AAPEPPGPS
-1919 SSAPGGA
+1919 SAQGGA
-1926 PAELPGGAGAE
+1926 PAEPPGGAGAE
-1937 EKAGAPQELLPS
+1937 EKAGAPPELLQS
-1949 AASSQHLTQKKSSVA
+1949 AASSQHLTQKKSSIA
-1964 TPESTVQ
+1964 TSESTVQ

-1983 GQSNET
+1983 GQRNEYQC
-1989 KENCEKSKTPNR
+1989 N
-2001 RNSRTEDSAASQE
+2001 
-2014 AVENGQRKRSSR
+2014 AVKKKKIQVNYCM
-2026 PASASGTA
+2026 
-2034 KETSA
+2034 ET
-2039 SAMQS
+2039 
-2044 KRRKSK
+2044 

>member
-1 MVLDDLPNL
+1 MSERLPLLETMVLDDLPNV
-10 KDTYASLYSS
+10 KDTYASLYSL
-20 AMEDLEVDF
+20 AMEDLEVDL

-44 ADSTIFVA
+44 EDSTIFVA

-66 DTILEN
+66 DIILEN

-82 KLKVQKI
+82 KLKLQKI
-89 EPWNSVRVTFSI
+89 EPWNSVRVTFNI

-141 QSRSQDVRI
+141 QNRSQDVRI
-150 NGPLGASNAVRMET
+150 NGPLGASNSVRMET
-164 GFPMQGGQGLIR
+164 GFPMQGGQG
-176 MSNATAVMMSQTGNV
+176 
-191 PSSMVASGA
+191 
-200 SAELQPR
+200 
-207 TPRPS
+207 
-212 SQPDAMDPL
+212 AMDPL

-243 MQSVPVSRQMNS
+243 MQSVPVNRQMNS
-255 ANFQQLQQQQLQNRP
+255 ANFQQLQQQTQLQTRP
-270 PQPHQQPQQGI
+270 SQPHQQTQQGI
-281 RPSFTSPAQVPVP
+281 RPSFASPAQVPVP

-312 ALGALTVNQGW
+312 ALGTLTVNQGW

-369 PQMSNPAQ
+369 PQMSNPGQ

-399 SHLTN
+399 PHLTN

-430 QLGPRPPQS
+430 QMGPRPPQS

-449 VTSPSRNA
+449 VSSPSRNP

-499 QANQNFLQGQVPST
+499 QANQNFMQGQVPST
-513 APGTPGNSGAPQLQT
+513 APGTPVNSGAPQLQT
-528 SQNVQHT
+528 SQSVQHT
-535 GGQASGPPQT
+535 GGQGSGPPQN
-545 QMQAA
+545 QMQAP

-564 HGNMNNQQAGATGVP
+564 HGNMNNQQAGASGVP
-579 QVNMGNMQGQPQP
+579 QVNMGSIQGQAQQ

-624 NQMILSRTQLI
+624 NQMMLSRTQLM
-635 PQGQMMVTPQNQN
+635 PQGQMMVTPQNQS

-658 PKQMIPQQGQQ
+658 PKQIIPQQGQQ
-669 MMSTHGQMMGPQG
+669 MMSPHNQMMGPQG

-697 TQMQGNKQPFST
+697 TQMQGNKQPFNT

-772 SQQLGDTTPTTNNDV
+772 SQQLGDTTTTANNDV

-794 EVPVQQ
+794 DVPVQQ

-806 HMQGMQGNNA
+806 HMQAMQGNTSA
-816 SGSHFSGHG
+816 SGNHFSGHG
-825 LPFSPGFSGTPNG
+825 LPFNTGFSGTPNG
-838 NQVSCGQNPVFPV
+838 NQISCGQNPVFPV

-878 NKQNNQNPNKP
+878 NKQNNQNANKP

-922 SSMSGDQGMNLD
+922 SSMSGEQGMNLD
-934 KSGPKLSDFASR
+934 NSGPKLSDFASR

-953 AVEQRSLQQM
+953 PVEQRPLQQM
-963 PPQLMPHTQQPQPQQ
+963 PPQLVPHTQPPQQ
-978 QQQQQP
+978 QQQP
-984 QPTPQPA
+984 PPA
-991 QAPTQTPQ
+991 AQQAPAPPQTP
-999 QQQQQQQQQQMM
+999 QQQQMM

-1031 HPPRGSLNPDAQRMP
+1031 HPPRGPLNPDTQRMP
-1046 MQQSGNM
+1046 LQQSGNM

-1074 ALTGNPPLGSNA
+1074 SLPGNPSLGSNA
-1086 RKMVYPDNVQ
+1086 RKMVYQDNVQ
-1096 NPSSSPL
+1096 NPSSSPIG
-1103 REVSSVSSLPEG
+1103 EVSSVSSLPEG
-1115 GGAEGPPTSGAQN
+1115 GGAEGPPVSGAQN

-1164 SSSLPSALTHH
+1164 SNSLPGALTHH
-1175 FPNVAAPSQTS
+1175 FPSVAAPSQTS

-1266 SNLTIN
+1266 SNLTIS
-1272 NQSAFTASQSHK
+1272 NQSSFAAPQSHK
-1284 LEGVVINSGKQTN
+1284 LEGGVINSGKQTS

-1332 KLSLTTQ
+1332 KLSLTAQ

-1349 LQRNMMAGPSSLP
+1349 LQRNIMAGPSSLP
-1362 TPVTTSFQNNPMQ
+1362 TPVTTSFQNNNMLSNQ
-1375 NNQSPAISVPAVTG
+1375 NPAISVPAVTG
-1389 IPEDNKEPLSV
+1389 IPEDNKESISV
-1400 PQDTESQSAQGV
+1400 PQDNECQSAQSV
-1412 QGNKDQPGIELKGI
+1412 QANKDQPSIELKGI
-1426 PTPEMKVL
+1426 PTPEVKMLV
-1434 IPEEQSKKDGQGL
+1434 PEEQSKKDGQAL
-1447 DTSKLPVMEESKI
+1447 DTSKLPVLEESKT

-1515 LQDSSLS
+1515 LQDSSCS
-1522 KEPSSS
+1522 KEPSNS
-1528 LNLPQNNEPCP
+1528 LNLPQNNEPCS
-1539 NPGHQELGE
+1539 NAGHQELGE
-1548 VNSTMAQSVPPV
+1548 INVAQNVPPV
-1560 MQRPVNSSSV
+1560 MQRPVSSSSI
-1570 SGPLAPNQITVFV
+1570 SGSLPSNQITVFV
-1583 TSNPITSAANTSAP
+1583 TSNPITSSANTSAP

-1602 QPALVSTVVTMPN
+1602 QPALVSTVVTMPS
-1615 VGSKVMV
+1615 VGNKVMV
-1622 SEGQSAVQSNAR
+1622 SEGQSAVQSNTR

-1657 STIPAAPM
+1657 STIPTAPM

-1678 VGPLHIPQSIK
+1678 VGPLHIPQNIK

-1712 SLVLNPLASPVQ
+1712 PLVLNPMAPSVQ
-1724 LPPSAT
+1724 LPSPST
-1730 TSSSVASHLPAQQVK
+1730 TSSNVPSHLSAQQVK
-1745 DFNPEE
+1745 DFGPEE
-1751 TSQGGE
+1751 ASQSGG
-1757 SGDQSCLPAVQ
+1757 SSDQCSVTAVQ

-1826 LDGETEGQG
+1826 LEGEAEGQG
-1835 LETSVPNSLGT
+1835 LETTVPNILGT
-1846 EQPPAELDN
+1846 EKSPAELDN
-1855 KTVTPPAH
+1855 KTVTPPAPSH
-1863 SLTKQSTSGP
+1863 IKQSTSGP
-1873 GSSSLSPTAPA
+1873 GNSSVSTAAAASASVSPSVSTGTPPASVPTVVTAPTAPDLA
-1884 PASTSPSTPTSTPA
+1884 
-1898 PTALP
+1898 
-1903 AGAPP
+1903 P
-1908 AAPEPPGPSGN
+1908 AAPSTNGGSH
-1919 SSAPGGA
+1919 SASA
-1926 PAELPGGAGAE
+1926 AEQTGVGGAE
-1937 EKAGAPQELLPS
+1937 EKAGAHQELPQS

-1964 TPESTVQ
+1964 TSESTVQ
-1971 RTELETNAAVVA
+1971 RTELETNAPVVA

-2014 AVENGQRKRSSR
+2014 TVENGQRKRSSR
-2026 PASASGTA
+2026 PASASSTA

>member
-44 ADSTIFVA
+44 GDSTIFVA
-52 FKGNIGDRDFEQKL
+52 FKGNISDRDFEQKL

-89 EPWNSVRVTFSI
+89 EPWNSVRVTFNI

-150 NGPLGASNAVRMET
+150 NGPLGASSAMRMDT

-176 MSNATAVMMSQTGNV
+176 MSNAAAVMMSQGGNV

-243 MQSVPVSRQMNS
+243 MQSVPVNRQMNS
-255 ANFQQLQQQQLQNRP
+255 ANFQQLQQQQLQTRP

-294 PGWNQ
+294 PGWNH

-312 ALGALTVNQGW
+312 ALGTLTVNQGW

-369 PQMSNPAQ
+369 PQMSNPGQ

-399 SHLTN
+399 PHLTN

-449 VTSPSRNA
+449 VSSPSRNP

-486 GMPKR
+486 GIAE
-491 LPPGFPAG
+491 LLEGAAG
-499 QANQNFLQGQVPST
+499 LDVLNHGNFLQGQVPST
-513 APGTPGNSGAPQLQT
+513 APGTPGNSGAPQLPT

-535 GGQASGPPQT
+535 GGQGSGPPQT

-550 HGPPNMMQTNLMGL
+550 HGPANMMQTNLMGL
-564 HGNMNNQQAGATGVP
+564 HGNMNTQQAGASGVP
-579 QVNMGNMQGQPQP
+579 QVNMGNMQGQPQQ

-624 NQMILSRTQLI
+624 NQMILSRTQLM

-669 MMSTHGQMMGPQG
+669 MMSTHNQMMGPQG

-697 TQMQGNKQPFST
+697 TQMQGNKQPFNT

-772 SQQLGDTTPTTNNDV
+772 SQQLGDTATTANNDG

-806 HMQGMQGNNA
+806 HMQGMQGNNNA

-825 LPFSPGFSGTPNG
+825 LPFSTGFSGTPNG

-878 NKQNNQNPNKP
+878 NKQNNQNASKP

-898 KNNQQLEQTTSSEPR
+898 KNNQQLEQTTSSESR

-953 AVEQRSLQQM
+953 PVEQRPLQQM

-978 QQQQQP
+978 QQQPQTAPQQG
-984 QPTPQPA
+984 
-991 QAPTQTPQ
+991 QAPPQTP
-999 QQQQQQQQQQMM
+999 QQQQMM

-1031 HPPRGSLNPDAQRMP
+1031 HPPRGPLNPDAQRMP

-1063 SVPPSPDKQRI
+1063 PVPPSPDKQRL
-1074 ALTGNPPLGSNA
+1074 ALPGNPPLGNNA

-1103 REVSSVSSLPEG
+1103 REVSSVPSLPEG

-1164 SSSLPSALTHH
+1164 SSSLSSALTHH

-1235 NIPLPPRPNLNRGF
+1235 NIPLPPRPSLNRGF

-1272 NQSAFTASQSHK
+1272 NQSSFTASQSHK

-1362 TPVTTSFQNNPMQ
+1362 TPVTTSFQNNSILSNQ
-1375 NNQSPAISVPAVTG
+1375 NPAVSVPAVT
-1389 IPEDNKEPLSV
+1389 DNKESLSV

-1412 QGNKDQPGIELKGI
+1412 QGSKDQPSMELKGV
-1426 PTPEMKVL
+1426 PTPDMKVL
-1434 IPEEQSKKDGQGL
+1434 VPEEQAKKDGQAL
-1447 DTSKLPVMEESKI
+1447 DSSKLPVMEESKT

-1488 PPGLTGLEMAPIVTT
+1488 PPGLTGLEMAPIVPT

-1522 KEPSSS
+1522 KEPSNS
-1528 LNLPQNNEPCP
+1528 LSLPQNNEPCP

-1548 VNSTMAQSVPPV
+1548 VNSSVAQSVPPV
-1560 MQRPVNSSSV
+1560 MQRPVSSSSI
-1570 SGPLAPNQITVFV
+1570 SGPLPPNQITVFV

-1602 QPALVSTVVTMPN
+1602 QSALVSTVVTMPN

-1622 SEGQSAVQSNAR
+1622 SEGQSAVQSSAR

-1678 VGPLHIPQSIK
+1678 VGPLHIPQNIK
-1689 FSSGPTPPSTSS
+1689 FSSGPAPPSTSS
-1701 SSPVSSIPTSR
+1701 TSPVSSIPTSR

-1724 LPPSAT
+1724 LPSSAPT
-1730 TSSSVASHLPAQQVK
+1730 PSSVPSHLPAQQAK
-1745 DFNPEE
+1745 DFSPEE
-1751 TSQGGE
+1751 PSQGAGSGE
-1757 SGDQSCLPAVQ
+1757 QCPVPAAQ

-1826 LDGETEGQG
+1826 LDGETDGQG
-1835 LETSVPNSLGT
+1835 LETSLPNSLGT

-1855 KTVTPPAH
+1855 KSGTPPAA
-1863 SLTKQSTSGP
+1863 SVTKQSTSAP
-1873 GSSSLSPTAPA
+1873 GSSSGSAA
-1884 PASTSPSTPTSTPA
+1884 AEEK
-1898 PTALP
+1898 
-1903 AGAPP
+1903 P
-1908 AAPEPPGPSGN
+1908 AAPPELLQ
-1919 SSAPGGA
+1919 SAGGA
-1926 PAELPGGAGAE
+1926 APHWV
-1937 EKAGAPQELLPS
+1937 PQEMRQCLPPNILS
-1949 AASSQHLTQKKSSVA
+1949 HFI
-1964 TPESTVQ
+1964 
-1971 RTELETNAAVVA
+1971 
-1983 GQSNET
+1983 SNET
-1989 KENCEKSKTPNR
+1989 KENCEKSKTPSR

-2014 AVENGQRKRSSR
+2014 TVENGQRKRSSR

>member
-10 KDTYASLYSS
+10 KDSCTSLYSS
-20 AMEDLEVDF
+20 TMEDLEVDF

-34 EDELKQEAAP
+34 EDELKQETAP
-44 ADSTIFVA
+44 EDSTIFVA

-66 DTILEN
+66 SIILEN
-72 VPGLLHMESN
+72 VPGLLHMESS
-82 KLKVQKI
+82 KLKLQKI
-89 EPWNSVRVTFSI
+89 EPWNSVRVTFNI

-120 RDLGILS
+120 RDLGIIS

-141 QSRSQDVRI
+141 QNRSQDVRI
-150 NGPLGASNAVRMET
+150 NGPLGGNNSIRMET

-176 MSNATAVMMSQTGNV
+176 MSNAAAVMMSQSGNV
-191 PSSMVASGA
+191 PSSMIASGA
-200 SAELQPR
+200 STELQPR

-212 SQPDAMDPL
+212 SQP
-221 LSGLNIQQQNHPSG
+221 
-235 SLAPQLHS
+235 
-243 MQSVPVSRQMNS
+243 
-255 ANFQQLQQQQLQNRP
+255 
-270 PQPHQQPQQGI
+270 
-281 RPSFTSPAQVPVP
+281 
-294 PGWNQ
+294 
-299 LPSGAL
+299 
-305 QPPPTQG
+305 
-312 ALGALTVNQGW
+312 
-323 KKAPLPGQMQQQLQA
+323 
-338 RPSLAT
+338 
-344 VQTPT
+344 
-349 HPPPP
+349 
-354 YPFGS
+354 
-359 QQASQAHSNF
+359 
-369 PQMSNPAQ
+369 
-377 FTAPQM
+377 
-383 KSLQGGPSRVP
+383 
-394 TPLQQ
+394 
-399 SHLTN
+399 
-404 KSPASSPSSFQQG
+404 
-417 SPASSPTV
+417 
-425 NQTQQ
+425 
-430 QLGPRPPQS
+430 
-439 STLPQGFQQP
+439 
-449 VTSPSRNA
+449 
-457 MVQQGNVPPNFMVM
+457 
-471 QQQNQGPQGLHPGLG
+471 

-499 QANQNFLQGQVPST
+499 QANQNFMQSQVPST
-513 APGTPGNSGAPQLQT
+513 APGTPVNSGAPQLQT
-528 SQNVQHT
+528 SQNVQHA
-535 GGQASGPPQT
+535 GGQGSGPSQN
-545 QMQAA
+545 QMQAP

-564 HGNMNNQQAGATGVP
+564 HGNMNNQQAGASGVP
-579 QVNMGNMQGQPQP
+579 QVNMANMQGQPQQ

-603 QIVSSQGQMVN
+603 QIASSQGQMVN
-614 IQAQGSLNPQ
+614 IQTQGSLNPQ
-624 NQMILSRTQLI
+624 NQMILSRTQLM

-658 PKQMIPQQGQQ
+658 PKQIIPQQGQQ
-669 MMSTHGQMMGPQG
+669 MMSAHSQMMGPQG

-733 MVQFTGQMMAQQ
+733 MVQFSGQMMAQQ

-772 SQQLGDTTPTTNNDV
+772 SQQLGDTTTTTSNDV

-794 EVPVQQ
+794 DVPVQQ

-806 HMQGMQGNNA
+806 HMQAIQGNNNA

-825 LPFSPGFSGTPNG
+825 LPFNTPFGGTPNG
-838 NQVSCGQNPVFPV
+838 NQISCGQNPGFPV

-878 NKQNNQNPNKP
+878 NKQSNQNANKP

-898 KNNQQLEQTTSSEPR
+898 KNNQQLEQTSSSEPH
-913 PAGLEESDQ
+913 PAGLEENDQ
-922 SSMSGDQGMNLD
+922 SSISGEQGMSLD
-934 KSGPKLSDFASR
+934 NTGPKLSDFASR
-946 PPGYPSQ
+946 PPGYPQ
-953 AVEQRSLQQM
+953 PVEQRQLQQM
-963 PPQLMPHTQQPQPQQ
+963 PAQLMPHTQQPQPQQ
-978 QQQQQP
+978 QQP
-984 QPTPQPA
+984 QPPPQQA
-991 QAPTQTPQ
+991 QAPPQT
-999 QQQQQQQQQQMM
+999 QQQQQQMM

-1031 HPPRGSLNPDAQRMP
+1031 HQPRGPLNPDAQRMP

-1053 PVMVNLQGPG
+1053 SVMVNLQGPG

-1074 ALTGNPPLGSNA
+1074 SLPGNPPLGNNA
-1086 RKMVYPDNVQ
+1086 RKMIYQDNVQ

-1103 REVSSVSSLPEG
+1103 GEVSSVSSLPE

-1164 SSSLPSALTHH
+1164 SNSLPGTLTHH

-1266 SNLTIN
+1266 SNLTVN
-1272 NQSAFTASQSHK
+1272 SQSSFAAPQPHK
-1284 LEGVVINSGKQTN
+1284 LEGVVINSGKQTT

-1332 KLSLTTQ
+1332 KLALTTQ
-1339 QNPSLLQNME
+1339 QNPPLLQNME
-1349 LQRNMMAGPSSLP
+1349 LQRNMMVGPSLP
-1362 TPVTTSFQNNPMQ
+1362 TPVTTSFQNNNML
-1375 NNQSPAISVPAVTG
+1375 NNQNPAISLPVMTG
-1389 IPEDNKEPLSV
+1389 IPEDGKESLNA
-1400 PQDTESQSAQGV
+1400 PQDNECQNAQGV
-1412 QGNKDQPGIELKGI
+1412 PGNKDSPNIELKGI
-1426 PTPEMKVL
+1426 PTPEIKMLV
-1434 IPEEQSKKDGQGL
+1434 PEEQLKKDGQSS
-1447 DTSKLPVMEESKI
+1447 DTSKLPALEESKP

-1488 PPGLTGLEMAPIVTT
+1488 PPGLTSLEMAPIVPA

-1515 LQDSSLS
+1515 LQDSSSGKETSNSLS
-1522 KEPSSS
+1522 
-1528 LNLPQNNEPCP
+1528 LPQNNESCS

-1548 VNSTMAQSVPPV
+1548 INSNVTQNVPPV
-1560 MQRPVNSSSV
+1560 IQRPVNSSSI
-1570 SGPLAPNQITVFV
+1570 SASLPPNQITVFV
-1583 TSNPITSAANTSAP
+1583 TSNPITSSANTSAP

-1602 QPALVSTVVTMPN
+1602 QPTLVSTVVTMPN
-1615 VGSKVMV
+1615 VGNKVMV

-1643 NSSSIIQVMKGSQS
+1643 NSSSIIQVMKGSQP
-1657 STIPAAPM
+1657 STIPAAPI

-1678 VGPLHIPQSIK
+1678 VGPLHIPQNIK
-1689 FSSGPTPPSTSS
+1689 FSSGPAPPSTSS
-1701 SSPVSSIPTSR
+1701 SSLVPNIPTSR
-1712 SLVLNPLASPVQ
+1712 PLVLNPMVPPIQ
-1724 LPPSAT
+1724 LPSPAT
-1730 TSSSVASHLPAQQVK
+1730 TSSNVSSHLPAQQVK
-1745 DFNPEE
+1745 DFSPDEAS
-1751 TSQGGE
+1751 SQSGG
-1757 SGDQSCLPAVQ
+1757 STDQCSVTATQ
-1768 SGPVVSPLLTS
+1768 SGPGVSPLLTS

-1835 LETSVPNSLGT
+1835 LEMSVPNSLGT
-1846 EQPPAELDN
+1846 EQSPAELEN
-1855 KTVTPPAH
+1855 KTVTSPAP
-1863 SLTKQSTSGP
+1863 SLIKQSTSGP
-1873 GSSSLSPTAPA
+1873 GNLSVSAAAASASVSPSLSTN
-1884 PASTSPSTPTSTPA
+1884 TPA
-1898 PTALP
+1898 TNVLSVVTTP
-1903 AGAPP
+1903 AVPELVP
-1908 AAPEPPGPSGN
+1908 AAPSTNGSNHGNLSAEQSGI
-1919 SSAPGGA
+1919 G
-1926 PAELPGGAGAE
+1926 LVE
-1937 EKAGAPQELLPS
+1937 EKTGAHQELLQNT
-1949 AASSQHLTQKKSSVA
+1949 ASSHHLAQKKSSV
-1964 TPESTVQ
+1964 TTSESTVQ
-1971 RTELETNAAVVA
+1971 RTELETNAPVVA

-1989 KENCEKSKTPNR
+1989 KENCEKSKTPSR

-2014 AVENGQRKRSSR
+2014 TVENGQRKRSSR
-2026 PASASGTA
+2026 PASASSTA

>member
-1 MVLDDLPNL
+1 MLLDDLPNL

-44 ADSTIFVA
+44 EDSTIFVA

-82 KLKVQKI
+82 KLKLQKI
-89 EPWNSVRVTFSI
+89 EPWNSVRVTFNI

-141 QSRSQDVRI
+141 QNRSQDVRI
-150 NGPLGASNAVRMET
+150 NGPLGASNSVRMET

-176 MSNATAVMMSQTGNV
+176 MSNAAAVMMSQSGNV

-212 SQPDAMDPL
+212 SQP
-221 LSGLNIQQQNHPSG
+221 
-235 SLAPQLHS
+235 
-243 MQSVPVSRQMNS
+243 
-255 ANFQQLQQQQLQNRP
+255 
-270 PQPHQQPQQGI
+270 GI
-281 RPSFTSPAQVPVP
+281 
-294 PGWNQ
+294 
-299 LPSGAL
+299 
-305 QPPPTQG
+305 
-312 ALGALTVNQGW
+312 
-323 KKAPLPGQMQQQLQA
+323 
-338 RPSLAT
+338 
-344 VQTPT
+344 
-349 HPPPP
+349 
-354 YPFGS
+354 
-359 QQASQAHSNF
+359 
-369 PQMSNPAQ
+369 
-377 FTAPQM
+377 
-383 KSLQGGPSRVP
+383 
-394 TPLQQ
+394 
-399 SHLTN
+399 
-404 KSPASSPSSFQQG
+404 
-417 SPASSPTV
+417 
-425 NQTQQ
+425 
-430 QLGPRPPQS
+430 
-439 STLPQGFQQP
+439 
-449 VTSPSRNA
+449 
-457 MVQQGNVPPNFMVM
+457 
-471 QQQNQGPQGLHPGLG
+471 
-486 GMPKR
+486 PKR

-499 QANQNFLQGQVPST
+499 QANQNFMQGQVPST
-513 APGTPGNSGAPQLQT
+513 APGTPVNSGAPQLQT

-535 GGQASGPPQT
+535 GGQGSGPPQN
-545 QMQAA
+545 QMQAP

-564 HGNMNNQQAGATGVP
+564 HGNMNNQQAGASGLP
-579 QVNMGNMQGQPQP
+579 QVNMGNIQGQPQQ

-624 NQMILSRTQLI
+624 NQMILSRTQLM

-669 MMSTHGQMMGPQG
+669 MMSTHNQMMGPQG

-697 TQMQGNKQPFST
+697 TQLQGNKQPFST

-772 SQQLGDTTPTTNNDV
+772 SQQLGDTTTTTNNDV

-794 EVPVQQ
+794 DVPVQQ

-806 HMQGMQGNNA
+806 HMQAMQGNNNA

-825 LPFSPGFSGTPNG
+825 LPFNTGFSGTPNG
-838 NQVSCGQNPVFPV
+838 NQISCGQNPVFPV

-878 NKQNNQNPNKP
+878 NKQNNQNANKP

-922 SSMSGDQGMNLD
+922 SSMSGEQGMNLD
-934 KSGPKLSDFASR
+934 NSGPKLSDFASR

-953 AVEQRSLQQM
+953 PVEQRPLQQM
-963 PPQLMPHTQQPQPQQ
+963 PPQLMPHTQQAQQ

-984 QPTPQPA
+984 PQPPPQQA
-991 QAPTQTPQ
+991 QAPPQTP
-999 QQQQQQQQQQMM
+999 QQQQQMM

-1031 HPPRGSLNPDAQRMP
+1031 HPPRGPLNPDAQRMP

-1074 ALTGNPPLGSNA
+1074 SLPGNPPLGNNA
-1086 RKMVYPDNVQ
+1086 RKMVYQDNVQ

-1103 REVSSVSSLPEG
+1103 GEISSVSSLPEG
-1115 GGAEGPPTSGAQN
+1115 GGAEGPPASVAQN

-1152 LSAAQGASPQQQ
+1152 LSTAQGASPQQQ
-1164 SSSLPSALTHH
+1164 SNSLPSALTHH
-1175 FPNVAAPSQTS
+1175 FPNVATPSQTS

-1272 NQSAFTASQSHK
+1272 NQSSFAAPQSHK

-1339 QNPSLLQNME
+1339 QNPSLLQNVE

-1362 TPVTTSFQNNPMQ
+1362 TPVTTSFQNNNMLSNQ
-1375 NNQSPAISVPAVTG
+1375 NPAISAPAMTG
-1389 IPEDNKEPLSV
+1389 IPEDNKESLSV
-1400 PQDTESQSAQGV
+1400 PQDNECQSAQGV
-1412 QGNKDQPGIELKGI
+1412 QGSKDQPSIELKGI
-1426 PTPEMKVL
+1426 PTPEMKTLVS
-1434 IPEEQSKKDGQGL
+1434 EEQSKKDGQAL
-1447 DTSKLPVMEESKI
+1447 DTSKLPVMEESKP

-1522 KEPSSS
+1522 KEPSNS
-1528 LNLPQNNEPCP
+1528 LSLPQNNEPCS

-1548 VNSTMAQSVPPV
+1548 MNSNVAQSVPPV
-1560 MQRPVNSSSV
+1560 MQRPVSSSI
-1570 SGPLAPNQITVFV
+1570 SGSLPPNQITVFV
-1583 TSNPITSAANTSAP
+1583 TSNPITSSANTSAP

-1622 SEGQSAVQSNAR
+1622 SEGQSAVQSNSR

-1678 VGPLHIPQSIK
+1678 VGPLHIPQNIK
-1689 FSSGPTPPSTSS
+1689 FSGPAPPSTSS

-1712 SLVLNPLASPVQ
+1712 PLVLNPLAPPIQ
-1724 LPPSAT
+1724 LSSSAT
-1730 TSSSVASHLPAQQVK
+1730 TSSNVPSHLPAQQVK
-1745 DFNPEE
+1745 DFSPEE
-1751 TSQGGE
+1751 TSSQSGG
-1757 SGDQSCLPAVQ
+1757 SSDQCSATAMQ

-1826 LDGETEGQG
+1826 LDGEAEGQG

-1846 EQPPAELDN
+1846 EQSPAELDN
-1855 KTVTPPAH
+1855 KTVTPPAP
-1863 SLTKQSTSGP
+1863 SLIKQSTSGA
-1873 GSSSLSPTAPA
+1873 GNSSVSTAAAAPASASPSVLTSTPPTSVLSVVTIPAVPDPA
-1884 PASTSPSTPTSTPA
+1884 PAAPSTNGSNHSS
-1898 PTALP
+1898 LP
-1903 AGAPP
+1903 AEQTGV
-1908 AAPEPPGPSGN
+1908 GVV
-1919 SSAPGGA
+1919 
-1926 PAELPGGAGAE
+1926 E
-1937 EKAGAPQELLPS
+1937 EKAGAHQELLQS
-1949 AASSQHLTQKKSSVA
+1949 TASSQHLTQKKSSVA
-1964 TPESTVQ
+1964 PSESTVQ
-1971 RTELETNAAVVA
+1971 RTELETNAPVVA

-2014 AVENGQRKRSSR
+2014 TVENGQRKRSSR
-2026 PASASGTA
+2026 PASASSTA